1 MESSLRIV
9 AITNCPAGIA
19 HTYMVAEALEQKAR
33 SLGHTIK
40 VETQGSSGVE
50 NRLSSEE
57 IAAADYVIL
66 ATGRGL
72 SGDDRARFAGKKVY
86 EIAISQALK
95 NIDQIFSELPTNSQ
109 LFAADSGVKLGKQEV
124 QSGSVM
130 SHLMAGVSAALPFV
144 IGGGILVALANML
157 VQFGLPYT
165 DMSKGAPSFTW
176 VVESIGYLGFTFMIP
191 IMGAYIASSIA
202 DKPAFAPAFLV
213 CYLAND
219 KALLGTQSGAGF
231 LGAVV
236 LGLAIGYFVFWF
248 RKVRLGK
255 ALQPL
260 LGSMLIP
267 FVTLLVFGVLTYYV
281 IGPVMSDL
289 MGGLLHFLN
298 TIPPS
303 MKFAAAFLVGAMLA
317 FDMGGPI
324 NKTAWFFCFS
334 LLEKHIYD
342 WYAIVGV
349 VALMPPVAA
358 GLATFIAP
366 KLFTRQEKEAASSA
380 IVVGATVATEPAI
393 PYVLAAPLP
402 MITANTLAGGIT
414 GVLVIAFGIKR
425 LAPGLGI
432 FDPLIGLMSPVG
444 SFYLV
449 LAIGLALN
457 ISFIIVLKGL
467 WLRRKAKAAHR
478 SLSMNIELL
487 QQLCEASAVSGD
499 EQEVRDILIN
509 TLEPCVNEITF
520 DGLGSFVARKGN
532 KGPKVAVVGHMD
544 EVGFMVTHI
553 DESGFLRFTTI
564 GGWWNQSMLNHRVT
578 IRTHKGFKI
587 PGVIGSVAP
596 HALTEKQKQQP
607 LSFDEMFID
616 IGANSRD
623 EVEKRGVAMGDFI
636 SPEANFACWGE
647 DKVVGK
653 ALDNRIGC
661 AMMAELLQTVNN
673 PEITLYGVGSVEE
686 EVGLRGAQT
695 SAEHIKPDVVIV
707 LDTAVAGDVPGID
720 NIKYPLKL
728 GQGPGLM
735 LFDKCYFPNQKLV
748 AAFKNCATQNDLP
761 LQFSTMKTGATDGGR
776 YNVMGGGRPVVAL
789 CLPTRYLH
797 ANSGMISKADYDAL
811 LTLIRGFLTTLTAEK
826 VNAFSQFR
834 QVD

>member
-260 LGSMLIP
+260 
-267 FVTLLVFGVLTYYV
+267 
-281 IGPVMSDL
+281 
-289 MGGLLHFLN
+289 
-298 TIPPS
+298 
-303 MKFAAAFLVGAMLA
+303 
-317 FDMGGPI
+317 
-324 NKTAWFFCFS
+324 
-334 LLEKHIYD
+334 
-342 WYAIVGV
+342 
-349 VALMPPVAA
+349 
-358 GLATFIAP
+358 
-366 KLFTRQEKEAASSA
+366 
-380 IVVGATVATEPAI
+380 
-393 PYVLAAPLP
+393 
-402 MITANTLAGGIT
+402 
-414 GVLVIAFGIKR
+414 
-425 LAPGLGI
+425 
-432 FDPLIGLMSPVG
+432 
-444 SFYLV
+444 
-449 LAIGLALN
+449 
-457 ISFIIVLKGL
+457 
-467 WLRRKAKAAHR
+467 
-478 SLSMNIELL
+478 
-487 QQLCEASAVSGD
+487 
-499 EQEVRDILIN
+499 
-509 TLEPCVNEITF
+509 
-520 DGLGSFVARKGN
+520 
-532 KGPKVAVVGHMD
+532 
-544 EVGFMVTHI
+544 
-553 DESGFLRFTTI
+553 
-564 GGWWNQSMLNHRVT
+564 
-578 IRTHKGFKI
+578 
-587 PGVIGSVAP
+587 
-596 HALTEKQKQQP
+596 
-607 LSFDEMFID
+607 SFDEMFID
-616 IGANSRD
+616 IGANSR
-623 EVEKRGVAMGDFI
+623 EEAEKRGVEIGDFI

-707 LDTAVAGDVPGID
+707 LDTAVAGDVPGIA

-735 LFDKCYFPNQKLV
+735 LFDKRYFPNQKLV
-748 AAFKNCATQNDLP
+748 AALKNCAAHNDLP

>member
-1 MESSLRIV
+1 M
-9 AITNCPAGIA
+9 
-19 HTYMVAEALEQKAR
+19 
-33 SLGHTIK
+33 
-40 VETQGSSGVE
+40 ETQGSSGVE

-86 EIAISQALK
+86 EIAISRALK

-144 IGGGILVALANML
+144 IGGGIWWR
-157 VQFGLPYT
+157 LPT
-165 DMSKGAPSFTW
+165 CWCSSVCRIPICRKARRRLR

-393 PYVLAAPLP
+393 PYALAAPLP

-425 LAPGLGI
+425 LA
-432 FDPLIGLMSPVG
+432 
-444 SFYLV
+444 LV
-449 LAIGLALN
+449 W
-457 ISFIIVLKGL
+457 V
-467 WLRRKAKAAHR
+467 
-478 SLSMNIELL
+478 SL
-487 QQLCEASAVSGD
+487 
-499 EQEVRDILIN
+499 
-509 TLEPCVNEITF
+509 
-520 DGLGSFVARKGN
+520 
-532 KGPKVAVVGHMD
+532 
-544 EVGFMVTHI
+544 
-553 DESGFLRFTTI
+553 
-564 GGWWNQSMLNHRVT
+564 
-578 IRTHKGFKI
+578 
-587 PGVIGSVAP
+587 
-596 HALTEKQKQQP
+596 
-607 LSFDEMFID
+607 
-616 IGANSRD
+616 
-623 EVEKRGVAMGDFI
+623 
-636 SPEANFACWGE
+636 
-647 DKVVGK
+647 
-653 ALDNRIGC
+653 
-661 AMMAELLQTVNN
+661 
-673 PEITLYGVGSVEE
+673 
-686 EVGLRGAQT
+686 
-695 SAEHIKPDVVIV
+695 
-707 LDTAVAGDVPGID
+707 
-720 NIKYPLKL
+720 
-728 GQGPGLM
+728 
-735 LFDKCYFPNQKLV
+735 
-748 AAFKNCATQNDLP
+748 
-761 LQFSTMKTGATDGGR
+761 
-776 YNVMGGGRPVVAL
+776 
-789 CLPTRYLH
+789 TR
-797 ANSGMISKADYDAL
+797 
-811 LTLIRGFLTTLTAEK
+811 
-826 VNAFSQFR
+826 
-834 QVD
+834 